1 MRGCRALRP
10 KSFGIRSGTQMK
22 IKELLSPSDVA
33 IDFRAGD
40 KAGLLR
46 QLAARAAAALN
57 LQADAVVSE
66 IEKRD
71 ELGSTGLGG
80 GISIPHAR
88 FREVKKPFGLL
99 VRLSQPI
106 EFEAIDG
113 KPVDLVFLLLLPA
126 ASQLD
131 QLNALAAVARKLRDA
146 DVLRKLRAAN
156 SGAELYSAVT
166 E

>member
-1 MRGCRALRP
+1 
-10 KSFGIRSGTQMK
+10 MK

-46 QLAARAAAALN
+46 QLAARAAAVLN
-57 LQADAVVSE
+57 LPADAVASE

-88 FREVKKPFGLL
+88 FREVKRPFGLL

-113 KPVDLVFLLLLPA
+113 QPVDLVFLLLLPA

-131 QLNALAAVARKLRDA
+131 QLNALAAVARKLRDR
-146 DVLRKLRAAN
+146 DVLAKMRSAT
-156 SGAELYSAVT
+156 STIELYRAVT
-166 E
+166 AE

>member
-1 MRGCRALRP
+1 
-10 KSFGIRSGTQMK
+10 MK

-33 IDFRAGD
+33 IGFRAGD

-46 QLAARAAAALN
+46 QLATRAAAALN
-57 LQADAVVSE
+57 LQADAVASE

-106 EFEAIDG
+106 EFAAIDG
-113 KPVDLVFLLLLPA
+113 QPVDLVFLLLLPA

-131 QLNALAAVARKLRDA
+131 QLNALAAVARRLRDR
-146 DVLRKLRAAN
+146 DVLAKMRSAT
-156 SGAELYSAVT
+156 STTELYRAVT
-166 E
+166 EE

>member
-1 MRGCRALRP
+1 M
-10 KSFGIRSGTQMK
+10 T
-22 IKELLSPSDVA
+22 IKDFLSPSHVA
-33 IDFRAGD
+33 IDVRAGD
-40 KAGLLR
+40 KASLLR
-46 QLAARAAAALN
+46 ELADRAASTLN
-57 LQADAVVSE
+57 LSADAVASE

-88 FREVKKPFGLL
+88 FREVKKPFGML
-99 VRLSQPI
+99 VRLKQAV
-106 EFEAIDG
+106 EYEAIDG
-113 KPVDLVFLLLLPA
+113 QPVDLAFLLLLPA
-126 ASQLD
+126 ASQVD

-156 SGAELYSAVT
+156 SAAELYRVVT

>member
-1 MRGCRALRP
+1 
-10 KSFGIRSGTQMK
+10 
-22 IKELLSPSDVA
+22 
-33 IDFRAGD
+33 
-40 KAGLLR
+40 
-46 QLAARAAAALN
+46 
-57 LQADAVVSE
+57 LQADAVASE
-66 IEKRD
+66 IQKRD

-113 KPVDLVFLLLLPA
+113 RPVDLVFLLLLPA

-156 SGAELYSAVT
+156 SSAELYRAVT

>member
-1 MRGCRALRP
+1 
-10 KSFGIRSGTQMK
+10 MK

-33 IDFRAGD
+33 IDVRAGD

-57 LQADAVVSE
+57 LQADAVASE

-99 VRLSQPI
+99 VRLSRPI

-113 KPVDLVFLLLLPA
+113 RPVDLVFLLLLPA

-156 SGAELYSAVT
+156 SSAELYRAVT

>member
-1 MRGCRALRP
+1 
-10 KSFGIRSGTQMK
+10 MK

-57 LQADAVVSE
+57 LQADAVASE

-113 KPVDLVFLLLLPA
+113 QPVDLVFLLLLPA

-131 QLNALAAVARKLRDA
+131 QLNALAAVARKLRDV
-146 DVLRKLRAAN
+146 DVLRKLRSAT
-156 SGAELYSAVT
+156 STHELYRAVT
-166 E
+166 EELAISSRSRTRPSQ

>member
-1 MRGCRALRP
+1 
-10 KSFGIRSGTQMK
+10 MK
-22 IKELLSPSDVA
+22 IREILSPSDVA
-33 IDFRAGD
+33 IDVRARD
-40 KAGLLR
+40 KASLLKE
-46 QLAARAAAALN
+46 LAARAAAALN
-57 LQADAVVSE
+57 LQADAVASE

-113 KPVDLVFLLLLPA
+113 QPVDVIFLLLLPA

-156 SGAELYSAVT
+156 SSAELYRAVT

>member
-1 MRGCRALRP
+1 
-10 KSFGIRSGTQMK
+10 MK
-22 IKELLSPSDVA
+22 IKDFLSPSDVA
-33 IDFRAGD
+33 IDVRASD
-40 KAGLLR
+40 KASLLKE
-46 QLAARAAAALN
+46 LAGRAASALN
-57 LQADAVVSE
+57 LSADAVASE
-66 IEKRD
+66 LEKRD

-88 FREVKKPFGLL
+88 FRELKKPFGML
-99 VRLSQPI
+99 VRLKQAI
-106 EFEAIDG
+106 EYEAIDG
-113 KPVDLVFLLLLPA
+113 QPVDLVFLLLLPA

-166 E
+166 R